1 MLQQAASA
9 MGERNGA
16 RSVHGLAAERRS
28 AEKDEPHCAACCDSV
43 EDRFFGSCAGDLAA
57 ARCAAGHPGGCQP
70 QSAAA
75 VADGIACGGVRG
87 VERQRCRSA
96 QTSAGVQQDGDA
108 VGDQNDGVSVRCV
121 AA

>member
-1 MLQQAASA
+1 MAGGNFCLSV
-9 MGERNGA
+9 
-16 RSVHGLAAERRS
+16 RSVETKHIKTAHFPTG
-28 AEKDEPHCAACCDSV
+28 
-43 EDRFFGSCAGDLAA
+43 
-57 ARCAAGHPGGCQP
+57 QP

-87 VERQRCRSA
+87 VERQRGRAA

-108 VGDQNDGVSVRCV
+108 VGEQNDGVSVRCV